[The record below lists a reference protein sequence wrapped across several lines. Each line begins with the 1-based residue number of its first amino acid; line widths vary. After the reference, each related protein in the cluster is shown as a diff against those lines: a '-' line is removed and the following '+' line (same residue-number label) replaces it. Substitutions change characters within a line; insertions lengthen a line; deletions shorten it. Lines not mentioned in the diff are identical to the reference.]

1 MTAAY
6 PLPPIS
12 DADWPE
18 EIADMTGGFAG
29 KLNVYRTMA
38 HDPALLRA
46 WTDLRQH
53 VVLESA
59 LGLELVEVVI
69 LRTGVRLNSR
79 YEWQQHISR
88 ARKVGFDDARIATIR
103 GATDAMAPADAL
115 LARAV
120 DELFDNK
127 QLSPMTAKALAE
139 TYGKEGMI
147 DLMATV
153 GFYSTLGFILKTCGT
168 PLDDDIAGELA
179 ARPFPETEN

>member
-88 ARKVGFDDARIATIR
+88 ARKVGFDDARIA
-103 GATDAMAPADAL
+103 
-115 LARAV
+115 AV
-120 DELFDNK
+120 RE
-127 QLSPMTAKALAE
+127 MILAE
-139 TYGKEGMI
+139 REDGRRAEGPPR
-147 DLMATV
+147 LRV
-153 GFYSTLGFILKTCGT
+153 SGQSHRFL
-168 PLDDDIAGELA
+168 IAKVFAGL
-179 ARPFPETEN
+179 TNQTG

>member
-12 DADWPE
+12 DADWPQ
-18 EIADMTGGFAG
+18 EIADLSGGFAG
-29 KLNVYRTMA
+29 QLNVYRTMA

-46 WTDLRQH
+46 WAGLRQH
-53 VVLESA
+53 IVRDSA

-69 LRTGVRLNSR
+69 LRTGLRLNAR
-79 YEWQQHISR
+79 YEWQHHVTR
-88 ARKVGFDDARIATIR
+88 ARKVGFDDARIATLR
-103 GATDAMAPADAL
+103 GATEDMAPGDAL

-127 QLSPMTAKALAE
+127 QLSPLTARALVAAH
-139 TYGKEGMI
+139 GKEAMI

-153 GFYSTLGFILKTCGT
+153 GFYSTLGFLLKTCGT
-168 PLDDDIAGELA
+168 PLDEDIVAALA
-179 ARPFPETEN
+179 AQPFDETKT

>member
-29 KLNVYRTMA
+29 KLNVYRPMA

-88 ARKVGFDDARIATIR
+88 ARKVGFRSR
-103 GATDAMAPADAL
+103 S
-115 LARAV
+115 
-120 DELFDNK
+120 K
-127 QLSPMTAKALAE
+127 
-139 TYGKEGMI
+139 
-147 DLMATV
+147 TV
-153 GFYSTLGFILKTCGT
+153 GGRRIIKRKRKRSGGYFRVG
-168 PLDDDIAGELA
+168 
-179 ARPFPETEN
+179 

>member
-18 EIADMTGGFAG
+18 EIAGLSGGFATG
-29 KLNVYRTMA
+29 LNVYRTMA

-46 WTDLRQH
+46 WADLRQH

-88 ARKVGFDDARIATIR
+88 ARKVGFDDARIATLR
-103 GATDAMAPADAL
+103 GPIDGMAPADAL

-120 DELFDNK
+120 DELFDDK
-127 QLSPMTAKALAE
+127 QLSPVTAKALVAA
-139 TYGKEGMI
+139 YGKEGMI

-153 GFYSTLGFILKTCGT
+153 GFYSTLGFLLKTCGT
-168 PLDDDIAGELA
+168 PLDDDIAEELA
-179 ARPFPETEN
+179 ARPFPETDN